1 MCYRKGRCILIGNDV
16 ASPSVVSAQYI
27 LVLKDVQYEV
37 RDVVNHRQ
45 CDQMAT
51 LFLNIGPF
59 AKLENMRNTINVL
72 PKWIENFA
80 KAVAKNLIF
89 YKNWIFLPN

>member
-1 MCYRKGRCILIGNDV
+1 M
-16 ASPSVVSAQYI
+16 
-27 LVLKDVQYEV
+27 
-37 RDVVNHRQ
+37 VNHRQ

-89 YKNWIFLPN
+89 YKNWTFRHTTDASLKVIFIKISFKGTVQREVWPSVFFIIRISLGH